1 MCSKRSEI
9 FFKGIEIVIIFI
21 FPCRTQLRQDV
32 EVQVAAAKYYFKSKE
47 KMKILTEKLGI
58 MDNSKNRYSD
68 WKIIKYTW
76 ILFMSWTVM
85 NYDLQIY

>member
-1 MCSKRSEI
+1 MMCSKRSEI

-68 WKIIKYTW
+68 
-76 ILFMSWTVM
+76 
-85 NYDLQIY
+85 